1 MAAISG
7 NLQPVVFEFLRGHVS
22 SLMLQ
27 EMERMSVTC
36 TSMLSRENHIFFFSH
51 AKPGSEEEY
60 TVSVIGW
67 STLKYLY
74 SYWMDCH
81 GVLGLPRLNGGVK
94 VDCGFVLTTI

>member
-36 TSMLSRENHIFFFSH
+36 TSMLSRENHIFFL
-51 AKPGSEEEY
+51 A
-60 TVSVIGW
+60 
-67 STLKYLY
+67 
-74 SYWMDCH
+74 M
-81 GVLGLPRLNGGVK
+81 LNLAQRRNIQYQSLVGPH
-94 VDCGFVLTTI
+94 